1 MIRFTPME
9 VKLNIRTDR
18 ENTFSARFAG
28 LFATAA
34 FLLAGVSCVSQPQ
47 TPAGPA
53 AANQPIRV
61 GLFLDE
67 GCQGNGVLR
76 WAQLIEYSPELELVP
91 LTGKDIREGRLQ
103 GLRLLVCPGGGSARQ
118 LKAMQPRGA
127 ALVKQFIADGG
138 SYVGACAG
146 CYNVLNRQGR
156 MGLLPYD
163 YIKNAS
169 GKYAALTVDFSE
181 AGAKRLGIKTGR
193 CQVRY
198 HGGPV
203 LRPTAPTGRGS
214 GETVAVYK
222 SSSGRPDR
230 APYNF
235 LDTPSAIYGTYGKGK
250 VIATSFHPES
260 WDGTHDIALG
270 CIYAV
275 TGVKPRP
282 VYPEKSWRRIRVGF
296 CICGPVSPRTVH
308 KMLMADR
315 HPELDVQLI
324 SSQEILEGLLN
335 HLDIIFVPEGKRE
348 SYQAVMK
355 NPIWKNGVQTFMD
368 RGGLV
373 LAEGNGVGFVPAHA
387 NLKVLQPG
395 DDLTARLRKP

>member
-1 MIRFTPME
+1 MIRFSPME
-9 VKLNIRTDR
+9 VNMNIRTVR
-18 ENTFSARFAG
+18 KKTFPARFAG
-28 LFATAA
+28 IFASAA
-34 FLLAGVSCVSQPQ
+34 ILLAGVSCVSQPQ
-47 TPAGPA
+47 QPA
-53 AANQPIRV
+53 AASQPIKV

-67 GCQGNGVLR
+67 GSMGNGAIR

-91 LTGKDIREGRLQ
+91 LTGKDIREGKLQ

-118 LKAMQPRGA
+118 LKAMQPKGV

-146 CYNVLNRQGR
+146 CNNVLNRQGR

-163 YIKNAS
+163 YIDNAA
-169 GKYAALTVDFSE
+169 GKLAALTVEFSE

-193 CQVRY
+193 YTVRY

-203 LRPTAPTGRGS
+203 LRTTAPTGKGS
-214 GETVAVYK
+214 AETVAVYK
-222 SSSGRPDR
+222 SSAGWPDR
-230 APYNF
+230 ASYNF

-260 WDGTHDIALG
+260 WDGTHHIALG

-282 VYPEKSWRRIRVGF
+282 VYPKKSWRRIRVGF
-296 CICGPVSPRTVH
+296 CICGPISPRTVNNL
-308 KMLMADR
+308 LMADR
-315 HPELDVQLI
+315 RPELDVQLI
-324 SSQEILEGLLN
+324 SSQEILEGILN
-335 HLDIIFVPEGKRE
+335 HLDVIFVPEGKRE
-348 SYQAVMK
+348 SYQRVMK
-355 NPIWKNGVQTFMD
+355 SPVWKNGVQTFMD